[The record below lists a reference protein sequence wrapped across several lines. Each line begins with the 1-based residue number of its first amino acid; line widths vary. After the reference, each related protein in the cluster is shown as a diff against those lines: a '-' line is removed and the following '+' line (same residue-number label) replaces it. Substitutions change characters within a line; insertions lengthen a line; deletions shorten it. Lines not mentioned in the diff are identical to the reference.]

1 MQVAVRP
8 AVAHSR
14 HRMLPAIHSRR
25 AVPPVALAA
34 LLALLAG
41 PPGAR
46 AQGPELSA
54 IGAAAATGSDLLET
68 TIAVERLVPA
78 AHPDRGS
85 GRFVKA
91 DRLAAGDELHYTIRV
106 RNPGVRFVTDVQVV
120 KRMPDGVQYI
130 DGSAVGP
137 ACDVDFSADGGQ
149 TFTVKAP
156 AEGFTHLRW
165 SLRRPLP
172 PGATA
177 LLRFRATFR

>member
-1 MQVAVRP
+1 MEVAARP

-14 HRMLPAIHSRR
+14 HRMLPAKPLNRTV
-25 AVPPVALAA
+25 APVSLAA
-34 LLALLAG
+34 LLALLAA

-54 IGAAAATGSDLLET
+54 TGAAVATGSDLLET
-68 TIAVERLVPA
+68 TIAVERLVPPVHA
-78 AHPDRGS
+78 DRGA
-85 GRFVKA
+85 GRFVQA

-106 RNPGVRFVTDVQVV
+106 RNPGAGVVTDVQVV
-120 KRMPDGVQYI
+120 KRMPEGVQYI

-137 ACDVDFSADGGQ
+137 ACDVEYSADGGQ
-149 TFTVKAP
+149 TFTVKPP

-172 PGATA
+172 AGATA

>member
-14 HRMLPAIHSRR
+14 HRMLPANHSRR

-41 PPGAR
+41 PPLAR

-54 IGAAAATGSDLLET
+54 IGAAVATGSDLLET

-85 GRFVKA
+85 GRFVQA

-106 RNPGVRFVTDVQVV
+106 RNPGARFVTDVQVV

-130 DGSAVGP
+130 EGSAVGP
-137 ACDVDFSADGGQ
+137 ACDVEFSADGGQ

-156 AEGFTHLRW
+156 AGGFTHLRW